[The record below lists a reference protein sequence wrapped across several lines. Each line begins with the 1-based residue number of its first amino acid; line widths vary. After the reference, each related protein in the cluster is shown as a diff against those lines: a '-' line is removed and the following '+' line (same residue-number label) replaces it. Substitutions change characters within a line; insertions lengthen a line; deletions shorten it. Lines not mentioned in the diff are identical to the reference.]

1 MLTLTP
7 GRCAK
12 PVAAR
17 ARLPF
22 LPGKGQ
28 LVPVTLRH
36 RVHAS
41 NSDKADSSAAD
52 NAVQQASST
61 GAAVIAAKPQRS
73 DQGLY
78 LDPLVRSLLLGVGA
92 GIVCEAGH
100 VIFKVG
106 NRAGTPVQLL
116 FLRQVALLAAVL
128 AAMRL

>member
-28 LVPVTLRH
+28 LMPVTLR
-36 RVHAS
+36 RVHANS
-41 NSDKADSSAAD
+41 SDKADSSAAD
-52 NAVQQASST
+52 DAVQQASST
-61 GAAVIAAKPQRS
+61 GAAVIAAKPQRA

-92 GIVCEAGH
+92 GIVCEAGN
-100 VIFKVG
+100 VIFKVR
-106 NRAGTPVQLL
+106 N
-116 FLRQVALLAAVL
+116 
-128 AAMRL
+128 

>member
-1 MLTLTP
+1 MLTLTSAC
-7 GRCAK
+7 CAK

-36 RVHAS
+36 RVRAS
-41 NSDKADSSAAD
+41 SSDQGDSSAAED
-52 NAVQQASST
+52 AVQQAAST
-61 GAAVIAAKPQRS
+61 GAAVIAAKPQRA

-100 VIFKVG
+100 VIIKVKIEQEG
-106 NRAGTPVQLL
+106 HCSYCL
-116 FLRQVALLAAVL
+116 
-128 AAMRL
+128 